1 MSHNI
6 ENEKNSCPTIMEEE
20 LDWLADADSTM
31 KFSSNDILLLYLSV
45 YRNNDI

>member
-1 MSHNI
+1 M

-20 LDWLADADSTM
+20 LDWLADADSTV
-31 KFSSNDILLLYLSV
+31 KFSSNDTSFYCFVV